1 MLLFCLRAG
10 DENCVSLALPVPPGA
25 MWRLKI
31 NVRTGK
37 RHLAEIKLRGL
48 EPPQVFP
55 VGNYMREAETPPQ
68 RSTPPSQ
75 PEPQPGDELSGARGR
90 SAAGLASEPPF
101 PLRGNDSGGSF
112 SSSRLTSRDVFA

>member
-68 RSTPPSQ
+68 RSTPRPS
-75 PEPQPGDELSGARGR
+75 PNSSPAMSSAERVAGARPGWPPSLR
-90 SAAGLASEPPF
+90 SHFAVMTAEARFPAAA
-101 PLRGNDSGGSF
+101 
-112 SSSRLTSRDVFA
+112 